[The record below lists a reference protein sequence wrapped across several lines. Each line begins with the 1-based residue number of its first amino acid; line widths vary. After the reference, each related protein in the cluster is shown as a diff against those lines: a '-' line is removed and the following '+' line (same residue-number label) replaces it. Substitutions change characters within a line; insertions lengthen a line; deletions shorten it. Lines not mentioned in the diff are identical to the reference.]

1 MRKIQISKVNHLSKN
16 SVIIAEDTDT
26 VLPNVDKSNKITRT
40 NHKSTKNQKNHT
52 INT

>member
-26 VLPNVDKSNKITRT
+26 VLLNVDENNKITKT
-40 NHKSTKNQKNHT
+40 NHKSLKNQINHS
-52 INT
+52 INK